1 MIAATSNLSISL
13 LCQAFTKRLEESI
26 FFFFHWKET
35 NKPKLLN
42 FPLIT
47 SSSTCFPSLI
57 FNSVLVPK
65 CGLCRYWD
73 HPHPWSIQDIYS
85 PAPMHPW
92 KVCVH
97 TCVCVS
103 WSCGGILFLCLLVG
117 TSYQPSRHIDENIV
131 PGPTCPLP
139 LKPTTV
145 LYGESFSTSLLGS
158 PYIPPVL
165 WPHLHFI
172 SAAHFCCYTLKP
184 VRLPRGC

>member
-13 LCQAFTKRLEESI
+13 CQAFTKCLEESI
-26 FFFFHWKET
+26 FFFHWKET

-165 WPHLHFI
+165 WPLLHFI
-172 SAAHFCCYTLKP
+172 SAAHFRCYTLKP